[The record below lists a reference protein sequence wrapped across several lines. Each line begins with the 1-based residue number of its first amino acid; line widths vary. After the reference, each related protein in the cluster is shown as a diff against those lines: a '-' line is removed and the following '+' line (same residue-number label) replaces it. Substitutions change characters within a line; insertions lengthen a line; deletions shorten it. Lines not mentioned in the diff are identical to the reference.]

1 MATVIRMQRAGSRN
15 HPTYRVVV
23 TDSRNRRDGRFIE
36 KVGFYNPRS
45 NPVLLEID
53 AERVKF
59 WMERGAQPSDSVAAL
74 LKHQQAG
81 TVAGLAH
88 VPAAAKGSE

>member
-15 HPTYRVVV
+15 HPTYRLVV

-36 KVGFYNPRS
+36 KVGYYNPRS
-45 NPVLLEID
+45 NPVLLQID

-59 WMERGAQPSDSVAAL
+59 WVDRGAKPSDSVAAL
-74 LKHQQAG
+74 LKHQEAG
-81 TVAGLAH
+81 TIPTLSAA
-88 VPAAAKGSE
+88 PAKSE

>member
-36 KVGFYNPRS
+36 KVGFYNPCS
-45 NPVLLEID
+45 TPVMLDID

-59 WMERGAQPSDSVAAL
+59 WMERGAQPSESVAAL
-74 LKHQQAG
+74 LKRQQAG
-81 TVAGLAH
+81 TLGELSPSKAG
-88 VPAAAKGSE
+88 AAE

>member
-15 HPTYRVVV
+15 HPTYRLVV

-45 NPVLLEID
+45 NPVLLQID
-53 AERVKF
+53 AERVKH
-59 WMERGAQPSDSVAAL
+59 WIERGAQPSESVAAL

-81 TVAGLAH
+81 TTASLS
-88 VPAAAKGSE
+88 PAAAKAPE

>member
-15 HPTYRVVV
+15 HPTYRLVV

-45 NPVLLEID
+45 NPVLLQID
-53 AERVKF
+53 EERVKF
-59 WMERGAQPSDSVAAL
+59 WVERGAQPSDSVAAL

-81 TVAGLAH
+81 TISTLASA
-88 VPAAAKGSE
+88 PAKSE